1 MSSAAYSKFSLLI
14 KIISSSM
21 TGNAATD
28 GCFSVGLY
36 SFTPGVHSN
45 KDRDPLR
52 PLTV

>member
-1 MSSAAYSKFSLLI
+1 
-14 KIISSSM
+14 M

-45 KDRDPLR
+45 KDRYPLR
-52 PLTV
+52 HIIPGSIFRKKIWKSI